1 MVKNGYMSVEN
12 PTMPAKL
19 IQAAAITSILYLI
32 MGMSKPQS
40 ALTSST
46 TQMQL
51 PASST
56 QLSFNK
62 LAEAIQHQ

>member
-1 MVKNGYMSVEN
+1 
-12 PTMPAKL
+12 MPAKL

-62 LAEAIQHQ
+62 LAEVIQHQ